1 MNQKKIKTQPEARR
15 ARAHTGG
22 RKTASNE
29 ELWARRIKVLR
40 LWSMGVTK
48 VEIAHQF
55 NLSTQAIDDDLA
67 AMAMIEPADDA
78 KKKIAGHLVEIIRK
92 AFEKVNQDDIT
103 EASKIEYFK
112 IITDACQKLSRL
124 HGIERDTNI
133 FNMSQTLNTIS
144 LAGANR
150 YDKWNDDKLQ
160 AEFKR
165 RRLEAGTGDS

>member
-1 MNQKKIKTQPEARR
+1 MNNKQLKRTPQAKR

-48 VEIAHQF
+48 SEIAHQF
-55 NLSTQAIDDDLA
+55 NLAPNAITSDLE
-67 AMAMIEPADDA
+67 AMAMIEPADEA
-78 KKKIAGHLVEIIRK
+78 KKKIAGHITEIIRK
-92 AFEKVNQDDIT
+92 AFEKINQDDIT
-103 EASKIEYFK
+103 ESSKIEYFK

-133 FNMSQTLNTIS
+133 VNLSQTLNTIS
-144 LAGANR
+144 VAGANR
-150 YDKWNDDKLQ
+150 YDKWTDDKLQ

-165 RRLEAGTGDS
+165 RRLEAGTSDT